1 MGLARYFVVPTS
13 SGWMVTLDGRT
24 IGRYPTRSEA
34 ADAAIV
40 MANLMGA
47 MQHDADVMLE
57 REPGAPLELIWT
69 YGVDALP
76 TQRIRSATRPP
87 AANNA
92 NAAFK
97 RRVKRIQRGEAA
109 A

>member
-1 MGLARYFVVPTS
+1 MGLARYFVLPTGQHWS
-13 SGWMVTLDGRT
+13 VTLEGAT
-24 IGRYPTRSEA
+24 MGRYPTHSEA

-47 MQHDADVMLE
+47 MQHDADVMME

-69 YGVDALP
+69 YGIDALP
-76 TQRIRSATRPP
+76 AQRIRAAARPQDATG
-87 AANNA
+87 AT
-92 NAAFK
+92 AAFK
-97 RRVKRIQRGEAA
+97 RRVRRIQRGEAA